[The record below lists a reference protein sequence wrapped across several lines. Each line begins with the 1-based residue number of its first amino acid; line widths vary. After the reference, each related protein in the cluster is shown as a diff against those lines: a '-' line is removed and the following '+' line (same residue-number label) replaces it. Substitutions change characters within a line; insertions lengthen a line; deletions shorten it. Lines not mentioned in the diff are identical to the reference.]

1 MKKIFLIFLFFI
13 VFMLP
18 VFSAQN
24 DENNLKSEVGRVEKI
39 EYEDVN
45 QNFSDKSQV
54 KQIVTLKVLTG
65 EFKGQRTIVDNMI
78 TNNPYY
84 DIFLK
89 KGDRVI
95 LHGEVEQGTGTV
107 DYFIAD
113 IQRANFLYVLSIIF
127 AGLLIFVGRKKGF
140 YSFISIF
147 VTVLLILFVLAPLI
161 RAGFD
166 PIITTLV
173 ICLISTAVTI
183 YTVGGFNKKSTAA
196 IIGTIGSL
204 ITASIMSLLTIKF
217 SRLTGF
223 CCEETMFLYQAD
235 SSLNFK
241 GILTASMMLATLGAV
256 MDTGMSIASS
266 INEFYVINPKLTSKE
281 LFFSGMN
288 VGKDIIGTMANTLI
302 LVYIGGSLPLVL
314 LSHNIDLQ
322 KFFNLNQVVTEISSA
337 IIGSIALVVCVPI
350 TAIIAAEIVTL
361 NKNKFDDIM
370 FEENS
375 DDN

>member
-256 MDTGMSIASS
+256 MDTSMSIASS